1 MEQQHIHECENC
13 EKEQQQKEREEERR
27 ITWVVKR
34 TYMRVGRDVD
44 KMEVACDGL
53 LTLQDSRCTTFTP
66 EENIRHSDVKST
78 ENKV

>member
-1 MEQQHIHECENC
+1 M
-13 EKEQQQKEREEERR
+13 
-27 ITWVVKR
+27 KR

-78 ENKV
+78 QNKVQNFSTRTNFHRHTEFQQQKSCLRR